1 MILIVNSFLL
11 SFIYETIL
19 VDMTTSK
26 VGAVPSHGDHGAS
39 SYLATCATV
48 LNAEH
53 FAHAARKLGFNAT
66 NLMLHKSINLHTACG
81 GTWVVDDPLS
91 VNRDTVMAWQIAR
104 KINSKK
110 KWNKGNHG
118 FCTFEQFFGNN
129 CNVAVRSQAIGFLVT
144 HEFHP
149 ENITFGN
156 VNTEPRER
164 WIAQLS
170 TAMSSLHVW
179 CPENSKDGWSPWI
192 TSRQNESD
200 DKGKDCTR

>member
-66 NLMLHKSINLHTACG
+66 DLMLHKFIDLHSLWWNVGRWWSFVCQPRHSYGMSNRKENQFKKEVEHRKSWFLYLRTIFREQLQCG
-81 GTWVVDDPLS
+81 CLLTGHW
-91 VNRDTVMAWQIAR
+91 
-104 KINSKK
+104 
-110 KWNKGNHG
+110 
-118 FCTFEQFFGNN
+118 
-129 CNVAVRSQAIGFLVT
+129 
-144 HEFHP
+144 
-149 ENITFGN
+149 
-156 VNTEPRER
+156 PRG
-164 WIAQLS
+164 
-170 TAMSSLHVW
+170 H
-179 CPENSKDGWSPWI
+179 PWI
-192 TSRQNESD
+192 PPWEYHIWKRQHRAQRTMDSSIEYCYVIIACLMPR
-200 DKGKDCTR
+200 KL

>member
-66 NLMLHKSINLHTACG
+66 DLMLHKFIDLHSLWWNVGRWWSFVCQPRHSYGMSNRKENQFKKEVEHRKSWFFVPSNNFSGTTAM
-81 GTWVVDDPLS
+81 WLFAHRPLAS
-91 VNRDTVMAWQIAR
+91 WSPM
-104 KINSKK
+104 NSTLRIS
-110 KWNKGNHG
+110 HLE
-118 FCTFEQFFGNN
+118 TSTQ
-129 CNVAVRSQAIGFLVT
+129 S
-144 HEFHP
+144 P
-149 ENITFGN
+149 EN
-156 VNTEPRER
+156 
-164 WIAQLS
+164 
-170 TAMSSLHVW
+170 
-179 CPENSKDGWSPWI
+179 DG
-192 TSRQNESD
+192 
-200 DKGKDCTR
+200 